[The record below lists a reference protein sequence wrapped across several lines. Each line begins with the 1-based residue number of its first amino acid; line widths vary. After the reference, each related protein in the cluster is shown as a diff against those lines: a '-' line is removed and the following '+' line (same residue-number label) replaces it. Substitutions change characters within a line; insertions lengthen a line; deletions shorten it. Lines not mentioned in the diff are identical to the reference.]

1 MNNTQKI
8 KTAMGYG
15 SGLSLV
21 TAGLKATLTNEALYS
36 IVSSSA
42 IAFSLTATGI
52 YFCLYCLD
60 LDYETILERE

>member
-8 KTAMGYG
+8 KIAMGYG
-15 SGLSLV
+15 SGLSLI

-42 IAFSLTATGI
+42 IALTASSLAI
-52 YFCLYCLD
+52 YFFLYCLD
-60 LDYETILERE
+60 CDFSFILERE